1 LIHAGACGTAKIIL
15 DGVFKM
21 AEITAS
27 MVKELRE
34 ATGLGM
40 MECKKALVEANGDFK
55 VAEEQLR
62 IKSGAKASKAA
73 SRVTA
78 EGVVSAFISPDCKT
92 GAVVEVNCETDF
104 VAKNDDFAAFA
115 RNVAET
121 VTKNDPADMA
131 ALSSMALANGT
142 ESVEE
147 SRKALIMKLG
157 ENISVRRFERY
168 ATSTGKLSSY
178 LHGSKIGVLLDYAGG
193 DDVMG
198 RDLCMHIAASKPK
211 SVDASGVNPE
221 EIETERRIAIEKARE
236 AGKPDAMLEKI
247 AEGTVQKF
255 LKEVTLLGQVFVKA
269 EDGKQTIEQLLKSKN
284 ASVTAFQMYVVGEGI
299 EKKVEDYAA
308 EVAAAVA
315 ALKS

>member
-1 LIHAGACGTAKIIL
+1 
-15 DGVFKM
+15 M

-40 MECKKALVEANGDFK
+40 MECKKALVETNGDFK
-55 VAEEQLR
+55 AAEELLR

-78 EGVVSAFISPDCKT
+78 EGVIGSFLSPDAKI

-104 VAKNDDFAAFA
+104 VAKNDDFLAFA
-115 RNVAET
+115 KNVAEI
-121 VTKNDPADMA
+121 VAKNDPSDIEALMGMA
-131 ALSSMALANGT
+131 MSGST
-142 ESVEE
+142 VEDV
-147 SRKALIMKLG
+147 RKALVMKLG
-157 ENISVRRFERY
+157 ENMTVRRFERFE
-168 ATSTGKLSSY
+168 TSTGKLSTY
-178 LHGSKIGVLLDYAGG
+178 LHGSKIGVMVNFEGG
-193 DDVMG
+193 DEAMG
-198 RDLCMHIAASKPK
+198 KDIAMHIAASKPK

-221 EIETERRIAIEKARE
+221 EIETERRIAIEKAKE
-236 AGKPDAMLEKI
+236 SGKPEAMLEKI

-284 ASVTAFQMYVVGEGI
+284 ASVTAFQLLVVGEGI

-308 EVAAAVA
+308 EVAAAA
-315 ALKS
+315 AAAKK